1 MDSFP
6 YLEPACWV
14 SMSSSNC
21 SFLTCR
27 NTDSSFFFFFF
38 LQRQR
43 EDRWRDGRT
52 DGRAGGRAGGREKD
66 RKKNKIMKGPIPF
79 HLLLSR
85 YKENTEDRKD
95 TMWKL

>member
-1 MDSFP
+1 M
-6 YLEPACWV
+6 E
-14 SMSSSNC
+14 
-21 SFLTCR
+21 
-27 NTDSSFFFFFF
+27 
-38 LQRQR
+38 
-43 EDRWRDGRT
+43 GRT
-52 DGRAGGRAGGREKD
+52 DGRTDGRAGGREKD